1 MFCTQ
6 KKEIVIDLLYIKG
19 KIIMDE
25 SMEALNEN
33 GVL

>member
-1 MFCTQ
+1 MHN
-6 KKEIVIDLLYIKG
+6 KSEKIVIDLLYIKG
-19 KIIMDE
+19 MIIMDE